1 MQLSIRAVR
10 LLGSLTWKENGERGR
25 YFRAIVEGKNHEKA
39 TFFEEPRGPP
49 LSVLSLRVTQN
60 AFVLPLLLFL
70 EPFPRIEKRAAAA
83 LQPRSSLSA
92 AQLPLTFPQF
102 HYLRTITESCVKKKG
117 KANKPFPIF
126 RSSLRSHFKGMAGKP
141 GYRFVG

>member
-1 MQLSIRAVR
+1 M
-10 LLGSLTWKENGERGR
+10 K
-25 YFRAIVEGKNHEKA
+25 KA

-92 AQLPLTFPQF
+92 SHLPLTFPHF
-102 HYLRTITESCVKKKG
+102 HYSRTITESCVKKRKS
-117 KANKPFPIF
+117 KQAFPDFPLVLAKPLQRDGGEAWLSIC
-126 RSSLRSHFKGMAGKP
+126 RLNRRIQK
-141 GYRFVG
+141 

>member
-25 YFRAIVEGKNHEKA
+25 CFSAIVGGETMKKA

-60 AFVLPLLLFL
+60 AFVLPLLLF
-70 EPFPRIEKRAAAA
+70 
-83 LQPRSSLSA
+83 
-92 AQLPLTFPQF
+92 
-102 HYLRTITESCVKKKG
+102 
-117 KANKPFPIF
+117 
-126 RSSLRSHFKGMAGKP
+126 
-141 GYRFVG
+141 